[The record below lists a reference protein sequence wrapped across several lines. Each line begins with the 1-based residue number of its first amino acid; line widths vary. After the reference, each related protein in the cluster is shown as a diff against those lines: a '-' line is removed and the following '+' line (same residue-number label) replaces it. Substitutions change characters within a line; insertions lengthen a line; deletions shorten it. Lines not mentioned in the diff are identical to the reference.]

1 MELLK
6 GEDTKKQRTSVIGW
20 KRSKAREEKE
30 QNEHV
35 EERRNLEVEKEMKDK
50 RERNRFVN
58 KMSLNVE

>member
-30 QNEHV
+30 QNKHV
-35 EERRNLEVEKEMKDK
+35 EERRNLEVEKEMDK

-58 KMSLNVE
+58 KVSLNV